1 MTRTRYMDLINCSTP
16 EEVYVRVREWSSDLT
31 EQEHIVRSTI
41 LDIHADI
48 ERILKQV
55 LYQSLVSLIFN
66 GDEQEEY
73 EKHCQELERM
83 VTKLHFSQVYRVLK
97 PALKAAPHDEFDDI
111 NKINDVR
118 NSLAHPKDLSK
129 ITYKG
134 RDPFHDPDALVQL
147 FLDGWAI
154 RQQLK
159 EFYDKMVAAP
169 KTMAEHYAKFYWE
182 NQDRVEEAGGV

>member
-1 MTRTRYMDLINCSTP
+1 MTRTHYMDLINCSTP

-41 LDIHADI
+41 FDIDADI

-55 LYQSLVSLIFN
+55 LYQSLVGLIFN
-66 GDEQEEY
+66 GDGQEEY
-73 EKHCQELERM
+73 EKHCKELERM
-83 VTKLHFSQVYRVLK
+83 VTQLHFGQVYRVLK
-97 PALKAAPHDEFDDI
+97 PALKAAPHDEFNDI
-111 NKINDVR
+111 NKVHDVR

-134 RDPFHDPDALVQL
+134 RDPFHDPDALAQL
-147 FLDGWAI
+147 FVDGWAI

-159 EFYDKMVAAP
+159 EFYNKMIIAP

-182 NQDRVEEAGGV
+182 NRSRVEGPGDV